1 MAFEASGNVQRKLGE
16 ATTVMNVGLCE
27 SVKRGTWDT
36 ARIESTT
43 NTFLGQVFSVLWQVR
58 PGEQIA
64 VDRQDESHCSKM
76 SVVMH

>member
-1 MAFEASGNVQRKLGE
+1 MQRKLGE
-16 ATTVMNVGLCE
+16 ATTVMNVGLC
-27 SVKRGTWDT
+27 GTWDT

-43 NTFLGQVFSVLWQVR
+43 NTFLGQVFSVLWQVS

-64 VDRQDESHCSKM
+64 VERQDESHCSKM

>member
-43 NTFLGQVFSVLWQVR
+43 NTFLGQVSSGR
-58 PGEQIA
+58 
-64 VDRQDESHCSKM
+64 
-76 SVVMH
+76 